1 MGMTQIL
8 AKVFEYS
15 HLFHEASFG
24 SFNKWCSDRKL
35 SFLNS
40 KVERK
45 GTINKKVSVLS
56 LYALKEESIVIY
68 PTPSKHPPSPN
79 NAFTPLP
86 KIAKPKRDNSQ
97 PSLTTT
103 ARQFSSPAE
112 LTGFKLIHVPVR
124 HRLPLQQLRSNLRR
138 VHMNTRRILDIH
150 YSDRDLVSFLIH
162 IGHEADLRSQ
172 LIKFNITVCGDFDP
186 LDPSIIR
193 DPTLVSE
200 PMDRKVH
207 ARKAFLHGI
216 CVALRRFRTPIY
228 NTVANFF
235 VQSGLIDL
243 DDLASYNLAPPYKY
257 RTGHIL
263 DHV

>member
-8 AKVFEYS
+8 AKVSNYS

-24 SFNKWCSDRKL
+24 SFNKRCSDRKL

-68 PTPSKHPPSPN
+68 PIPSKRPPPPN

-86 KIAKPKRDNSQ
+86 KIAKPKHDNPQ
-97 PSLTTT
+97 PSLTTI

-138 VHMNTRRILDIH
+138 LQMNTRRILDIH
-150 YSDRDLVSFLIH
+150 YSNRDLVSFLIH
-162 IGHEADLRSQ
+162 I
-172 LIKFNITVCGDFDP
+172 VCDDFEP

-200 PMDRKVH
+200 PIDCKVH

-216 CVALRRFRTPIY
+216 CVALRRFMTPIY
-228 NTVANFF
+228 NAVANFL

-243 DDLASYNLAPPYKY
+243 DDLVSYNLASPCKY
-257 RTGHIL
+257 CTGHIL